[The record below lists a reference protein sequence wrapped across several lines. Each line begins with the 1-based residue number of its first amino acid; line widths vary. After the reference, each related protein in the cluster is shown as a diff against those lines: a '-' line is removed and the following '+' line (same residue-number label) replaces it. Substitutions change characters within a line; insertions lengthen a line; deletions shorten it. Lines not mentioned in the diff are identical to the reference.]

1 MRLISELAEG
11 SPHMSALIADLG
23 TDYRA
28 MYRIRRFE
36 ETLAQLVQ
44 SGEISGSVHL
54 CVGQEAIPV
63 GACRALLPDDPVIAT
78 YRGHGWALAR
88 GVPLDAA
95 FAEILGRNSDLNG
108 GRAGSLNL
116 AAPQYGFYGENAIV
130 GAGVPIALGLGLAA
144 KVHGEDRVAIVSIGD
159 GAMNQGVV
167 HETLNMGSVLSVPL
181 VLVVENN
188 GYVEMTPSGVLTA
201 VPAAERAKA
210 YRVPSWEVDG
220 DDVDAVANLVADAR
234 ELAVDDNTPVV
245 IEAHTHRLLGHYSGD
260 AQTYRPRGEIEAW
273 RAAEPLTRVPAD
285 DATAARLA
293 QIRFEVD
300 TEVQAALDAARQVEF
315 PSTNDVMRHIYAD

>member
-1 MRLISELAEG
+1 
-11 SPHMSALIADLG
+11 MSAVISDLD

-36 ETLAQLVQ
+36 ETLLQLVQ
-44 SGEISGSVHL
+44 SDEVSGSVHL

-63 GACRALLPDDPVIAT
+63 GACRSLLAQDPVVAT

-88 GVPLDAA
+88 GVPLLAA
-95 FAEILGRNSDLNG
+95 FAEILGRNSELNG

-116 AAPQYGFYGENAIV
+116 SAPQYGFYGENAIV
-130 GAGVPIALGLGLAA
+130 GAGVPIALGLSLAA
-144 KVHGEDRVAIVSIGD
+144 KVHGEDRVAVVSIGD

-167 HETLNMGSVLSVPL
+167 HETLNMGSVLSIPL
-181 VLVVENN
+181 LVVVENN
-188 GYVEMTPSGVLTA
+188 GYVEMTPSGLLTA

-220 DDVDAVANLVADAR
+220 DDVDAVAAVVAEAR
-234 ELAVDDNTPVV
+234 EAAIDDNTPVI

-260 AQTYRPRGEIEAW
+260 AQAYRPRGEVEAW
-273 RAAEPLTRVPAD
+273 RAVEPLSRVRSD
-285 DATAARLA
+285 DATVARLA
-293 QIRFEVD
+293 QLRSDVDAEVH
-300 TEVQAALDAARQVEF
+300 AALDSARQVDF
-315 PSTNDVMRHIYAD
+315 PSTDDVMRHIYAD

>member
-1 MRLISELAEG
+1 
-11 SPHMSALIADLG
+11 MSALIAGLD

-36 ETLAQLVQ
+36 ETLMQLVQ
-44 SGEISGSVHL
+44 SGEVSGSVHL

-63 GACRALLPDDPVIAT
+63 GTCRALLPDDPVIAT

-88 GVPLDAA
+88 GVPLGAA
-95 FAEILGRNSDLNG
+95 FAEILGRDSELNG

-116 AAPQYGFYGENAIV
+116 VAPQHGFYGENAIV
-130 GAGVPIALGLGLAA
+130 GAGVPIALGLSLAA
-144 KVHGEDRVAIVSIGD
+144 KVQGEDKVAVVSIGD

-167 HETLNMGSVLSVPL
+167 HEALNMGSVLSIPL

-188 GYVEMTPSGVLTA
+188 GYVEMTRSDLLTA

-220 DDVDAVANLVADAR
+220 DDVDAVASLVTEAR
-234 ELAVDDNTPVV
+234 ELAIDDNTPVV

-260 AQTYRPRGEIEAW
+260 AQAYRPRGEVEAW
-273 RAAEPLTRVPAD
+273 RAVEPLTRVPAD
-285 DATAARLA
+285 ETTAAHLA
-293 QIRFEVD
+293 QIRSEVD
-300 TEVQAALDAARQVEF
+300 AEVQAALDAAREVDF
-315 PSTNDVMRHIYAD
+315 PSTDDVMRHIYAD

>member
-1 MRLISELAEG
+1 MTAVIT
-11 SPHMSALIADLG
+11 DLG

-36 ETLAQLVQ
+36 QTLLELVQ
-44 SGEISGSVHL
+44 SGEVSGSTHL

-63 GACRALLPDDPVIAT
+63 GACRALHPDDPVIAT

-88 GVPLDAA
+88 GVPLVAA
-95 FAEILGRNSDLNG
+95 FAEILGRDSELNG

-130 GAGVPIALGLGLAA
+130 GAGVPIALGLSLAA
-144 KVHGEDRVAIVSIGD
+144 KVQGEDRVAIVSIGD

-167 HETLNMGSVLSVPL
+167 HETLNMGSVLSIPL

-188 GYVEMTPSGVLTA
+188 GYVEMTPSAVLTA

-220 DDVDAVANLVADAR
+220 DDVDAVAQLVAEAR
-234 ELAVDDNTPVV
+234 AVAIDDNTPVV

-260 AQTYRPRGEIEAW
+260 AQAYRPRGEVEAW
-273 RAAEPLTRVPAD
+273 RAVEPLTRVPTD
-285 DATAARLA
+285 DATGARLA
-293 QIRFEVD
+293 QIRSEVD
-300 TEVQAALDAARQVEF
+300 TEVQTALDAARQIEL
-315 PSTNDVMRHIYAD
+315 PSTDHVMRHIYAD